1 MGRKSWN
8 ELKDRKKGPGRK
20 AKKQEPPEE
29 NLPAYLCKFKYVC
42 LHFFKWKERSPK
54 RMLTLLIRSKLAVKI
69 NNMQMRQVQNLCT
82 YEK

>member
-29 NLPAYLCKFKYVC
+29 NLPAYLRKFKYGC
-42 LHFFKWKERSPK
+42 LNFF
-54 RMLTLLIRSKLAVKI
+54 
-69 NNMQMRQVQNLCT
+69 
-82 YEK
+82 